1 MLGAAPMLSSFA
13 YSAPSTS
20 ATPSQIV
27 ILGMHHSGTSLLSNI
42 TMQMGAYGGE
52 KDELLL
58 HPDNPLKYWE
68 RRDVVAL
75 DEARL
80 DAGVSAVSERYDLPS
95 WVAYGFD
102 AAKAAPKVSESAEA
116 KAIVSKLNEK
126 RPWVTKDPRMSLVA
140 AEWMQLL
147 DAPVCV
153 IVHREP
159 LSVANSM
166 MIYSHNVSLAE
177 WSSVYEN
184 YYASAMRA
192 CEGVP
197 TVVVQHEE
205 IVKTPYQAIRKM
217 FDALV
222 AIGVQGLTMPAEAR
236 VAALIKPSESQPPTY
251 LASERQM
258 VSANAQTISK
268 ALTAGVAGK
277 AAAAAASWMSA
288 PRRSNEAIATLLTT
302 TNADY
307 LRGALVLGSS
317 IRSFD
322 SSRDMIVLV
331 TKAVP
336 VEWRSALTV
345 AGWRVVEVDELAEF
359 WWGKSDECSKFDGD
373 QAERWGH
380 MATKLRLWQLTQYQ
394 RIMYLDAD
402 TVLTGPVAET
412 FAAVTTF
419 GAEKPLHHSHFNAG
433 VMLLTPSETTF
444 TELVTLGQQGH
455 SNAFGNVIDCTE
467 QGLLNSYYNGAA
479 GREVTK
485 LTIGRAD
492 VNNDWA
498 STAAPFAVHWIT
510 HACPKPWMVADK
522 DVEVPA
528 SCDPVVYTYWTRV
541 WNRLTAS
548 AKDESS
554 ARSFGSREAAR
565 RKMRR
570 LTGVSAGPSMVG
582 GRYASASD
590 LAVDVR
596 NSIGR
601 KLRQTFTGRRE
612 LRRRKKRWQRDDEYE
627 GGLSEG
633 TWAWIAIIGTLALGL
648 GAGALLHKL
657 FIKPPDA
664 VGKGMTV
671 VQAKRMGFQALGEG
685 GPQGVVSAVD
695 DDDDDDDDE
704 EEEAPPQKKK

>member
-1 MLGAAPMLSSFA
+1 
-13 YSAPSTS
+13 
-20 ATPSQIV
+20 
-27 ILGMHHSGTSLLSNI
+27 
-42 TMQMGAYGGE
+42 
-52 KDELLL
+52 
-58 HPDNPLKYWE
+58 
-68 RRDVVAL
+68 
-75 DEARL
+75 
-80 DAGVSAVSERYDLPS
+80 
-95 WVAYGFD
+95 
-102 AAKAAPKVSESAEA
+102 
-116 KAIVSKLNEK
+116 
-126 RPWVTKDPRMSLVA
+126 
-140 AEWMQLL
+140 
-147 DAPVCV
+147 
-153 IVHREP
+153 
-159 LSVANSM
+159 

-192 CEGVP
+192 CEGKP

-205 IVKTPYQAIRKM
+205 IVKAPYQAICKM
-217 FDALV
+217 HDDLV
-222 AIGVQGLTMPAEAR
+222 ALGVQGLTMPAESR
-236 VAALIKPSESQPPTY
+236 VAALIKPSESKLPTY

-258 VSANAQTISK
+258 VSANAQAISK
-268 ALTAGVAGK
+268 SLTAGKAL
-277 AAAAAASWMSA
+277 AAAPSSWLSA
-288 PRRSNEAIATLLTT
+288 PRCANEAIATLLTT

-322 SSRDMIVLV
+322 SSRDMIILV

-345 AGWRVVEVDELAEF
+345 AGWRVVEVDELSEF

-402 TVLTGPVAET
+402 TVLTGAVADT
-412 FAAVTTF
+412 FASVATF

-433 VMLLTPSETTF
+433 VMLLTPSEATF
-444 TELVTLGQQGH
+444 SELLALGAQGH

-467 QGLLNSYYNGAA
+467 QGLLNSYYNGQP

-492 VNNDWA
+492 VNNDWS
-498 STAAPFAVHWIT
+498 STNAPFAVHWIT

-528 SCDPVVYTYWTRV
+528 SCDPIVYTYWTRV

-554 ARSFGSREAAR
+554 AHSFGSREAAR

-582 GRYASASD
+582 GRYASATD

-601 KLRQTFTGRRE
+601 KLRQTFQGRRE
-612 LRRRKKRWQRDDEYE
+612 LRRKKRWQRDDEYE

-664 VGKGMTV
+664 VSKGMTV

-695 DDDDDDDDE
+695 DDDDDEE
-704 EEEAPPQKKK
+704 EEEAPPKKK

>member
-1 MLGAAPMLSSFA
+1 MM
-13 YSAPSTS
+13 
-20 ATPSQIV
+20 
-27 ILGMHHSGTSLLSNI
+27 
-42 TMQMGAYGGE
+42 MGAYGGE
-52 KDELLL
+52 NEEMLL

-80 DAGVSAVSERYDLPS
+80 TAGLSAPVSERYDVPS

-102 AAKAAPKVSESAEA
+102 AQKKAPAVQDSSEA
-116 KAIVSKLNEK
+116 KAIVEKLNQR
-126 RPWVTKDPRMSLVA
+126 RPWVTKDPRMCLVA
-140 AEWMQLL
+140 PEWMQLL
-147 DAPVCV
+147 DSPACI

-184 YYASAMRA
+184 YYTSAMRA

-197 TVVVQHEE
+197 TVVVQHDE
-205 IVKTPYQAIRKM
+205 IVKAPYQVVQKM
-217 FDALV
+217 YKELV
-222 AIGVQGLTMPAEAR
+222 ALGVKGLTLPAESR
-236 VAALIKPSESQPPTY
+236 VAQLIKPSAHKEPFY
-251 LASERQM
+251 LASERKM
-258 VSANAQTISK
+258 VGINAQSISK
-268 ALTAGVAGK
+268 ALQAGVVTPKVAPS
-277 AAAAAASWMSA
+277 SWLA
-288 PRRSNEAIATLLTT
+288 TPLRKTEAIATLLTT

-322 SSRDMIVLV
+322 SSRDMICLV
-331 TKAVP
+331 TAAVP
-336 VEWRSALTV
+336 TEWRSALSV
-345 AGWRVVEVDELAEF
+345 AGWRVVEVQEVNEF
-359 WWGKSDECSKFDGD
+359 WWGKSSECSKFDGD

-380 MATKLRLWQLTQYQ
+380 MATKLRLWEMTQYE

-402 TVLTGPVAET
+402 TILTGPVSET
-412 FAAVTTF
+412 FATVKGF

-433 VMLLTPSETTF
+433 VMLLTPNTATFSE
-444 TELVTLGQQGH
+444 LIALGKGEH
-455 SNAFGNVIDCTE
+455 ANLFGNAIDCTE
-467 QGLLNSYYNGAA
+467 QGLLNNYYNGKV

-485 LTIGRAD
+485 LAIGRAD
-492 VNNDWA
+492 VTADWT
-498 STAAPFAVHWIT
+498 STQAPFAVHWIT
-510 HACPKPWMVADK
+510 HVCPKPWVVADQ
-522 DVEVPA
+522 DEEVQA
-528 SCDPVVYTYWTRV
+528 HCDPVVYGYWTRI

-554 ARSFGSREAAR
+554 THSFGSREAAR

-582 GRYASASD
+582 MHRYDSVSD
-590 LAVDVR
+590 LAEDVR
-596 NSIGR
+596 DSVGR
-601 KLRQTFTGRRE
+601 KLRQIVTGHRQ
-612 LRRRKKRWQRDDEYE
+612 LRKKWKRDTEYDRSR
-627 GGLSEG
+627 LSEG

-657 FIKPPDA
+657 FIKPPEA
-664 VGKGMTV
+664 VSKGMTV

-695 DDDDDDDDE
+695 DEDDDEDDDE
-704 EEEAPPQKKK
+704 EEEAPPAKKK

>member
-1 MLGAAPMLSSFA
+1 MLSA
-13 YSAPSTS
+13 SAMLFSNSMATAS
-20 ATPSQIV
+20 ASPSQLV
-27 ILGMHHSGTSLLSNI
+27 ILGMHHSGTSLLSNL
-42 TMQMGAYGGE
+42 TMMMGAYGGE
-52 KDELLL
+52 NNELLH

-80 DAGVSAVSERYDLPS
+80 TAGQRSDIANRYDVPR

-102 AAKAAPKVSESAEA
+102 SQKDAPKVQDSAEA
-116 KAIVSKLNEK
+116 KAIVNKLNEK

-147 DAPVCV
+147 DAPAC
-153 IVHREP
+153 IIMHREP

-177 WSSVYEN
+177 WVSVYEN
-184 YYASAMRA
+184 YYASTMRA
-192 CEGVP
+192 CDGVP

-205 IVKTPYQAIRKM
+205 MAKAPYQALLKM
-217 FDALV
+217 YNDLV
-222 AIGVQGLTMPAEAR
+222 ALGVKGLSMPAESR
-236 VAALIKPSESQPPTY
+236 VSALLKPTASKAPFY
-251 LASERQM
+251 LASEREM
-258 VSANAQTISK
+258 VSTNAQAISK
-268 ALTAGVAGK
+268 ALSAGK
-277 AAAAAASWMSA
+277 PAVSPASWLAA
-288 PRRSNEAIATLLTT
+288 PRRSTEAFATLLTT

-322 SSRDMIVLV
+322 SSRDMIILV
-331 TKAVP
+331 TSAVP
-336 VEWRSALTV
+336 TEWRSALTV
-345 AGWRVVEVDELAEF
+345 AGWRVIEVDELKEF
-359 WWGKSDECSKFDGD
+359 WWGKSTECSKFDGD

-380 MATKLRLWQLTQYQ
+380 MATKLRLWQMTQYE

-402 TVLTGPVAET
+402 TILTGPVAET
-412 FAAVTTF
+412 FATVTGF

-433 VMLLTPSETTF
+433 VLLLTPSEKTF
-444 TELVTLGQQGH
+444 TELLALGEEEPKKI
-455 SNAFGNVIDCTE
+455 FGNVVDCTE
-467 QGLLNSYYNGAA
+467 QGLLNSYYNGQP

-485 LTIGRAD
+485 LAIGRAD
-492 VNNDWA
+492 VKADWE
-498 STAAPFAVHWIT
+498 STKAPFAVHWIT
-510 HACPKPWMVADK
+510 HVCPKPWLVADK
-522 DVEVPA
+522 EVPMQA
-528 SCDPVVYTYWTRV
+528 HCDPVVYTYWTRV

-554 ARSFGSREAAR
+554 AHSFGSREAAR

-570 LTGVSAGPSMVG
+570 LTGVSAGASLVG
-582 GRYASASD
+582 GRYASVTD
-590 LAVDVR
+590 LAADVR
-596 NSIGR
+596 DSIGR
-601 KLRQTFTGRRE
+601 KLRQTVTGHRRE
-612 LRRRKKRWQRDDEYE
+612 LRRRRRWKKNDEYDNRI
-627 GGLSEG
+627 SEG

-664 VGKGMTV
+664 VSKGMTV

-695 DDDDDDDDE
+695 DDDDEEEEDE
-704 EEEAPPQKKK
+704 EEPAPPKKK

>member
-1 MLGAAPMLSSFA
+1 MGQSRGWVGRGEGGAGCGLRLGSV
-13 YSAPSTS
+13 
-20 ATPSQIV
+20 Q
-27 ILGMHHSGTSLLSNI
+27 GGRGSGGREREGVNRRR
-42 TMQMGAYGGE
+42 GWGGGGGGGPA
-52 KDELLL
+52 DRW
-58 HPDNPLKYWE
+58 P
-68 RRDVVAL
+68 
-75 DEARL
+75 
-80 DAGVSAVSERYDLPS
+80 
-95 WVAYGFD
+95 
-102 AAKAAPKVSESAEA
+102 
-116 KAIVSKLNEK
+116 
-126 RPWVTKDPRMSLVA
+126 RPPP
-140 AEWMQLL
+140 Q
-147 DAPVCV
+147 
-153 IVHREP
+153 
-159 LSVANSM
+159 
-166 MIYSHNVSLAE
+166 
-177 WSSVYEN
+177 
-184 YYASAMRA
+184 
-192 CEGVP
+192 VP

-217 FDALV
+217 YDELV
-222 AIGVQGLTMPAEAR
+222 ALGVQGLTMPAESR
-236 VAALIKPSESQPPTY
+236 VAALIKPSESKPPTY

-258 VSANAQTISK
+258 VSTNAQAISK
-268 ALTAGVAGK
+268 ALTAGK
-277 AAAAAASWMSA
+277 ALAASSASWMSA

-322 SSRDMIVLV
+322 SSRDMIILV

-345 AGWRVVEVDELAEF
+345 AGWRVVEVDEVAEF

-380 MATKLRLWQLTQYQ
+380 MATKLRLWQQTQYQ

-402 TVLTGPVAET
+402 TVLTGPVADT
-412 FAAVTTF
+412 FASVTTF

-444 TELVTLGQQGH
+444 SELLALGAQGH
-455 SNAFGNVIDCTE
+455 SNAFGNVVDCTE
-467 QGLLNSYYNGAA
+467 QGLLNTYYNGQP

-492 VNNDWA
+492 VNNNWD
-498 STAAPFAVHWIT
+498 STNAPFAVHWIT

-554 ARSFGSREAAR
+554 AHSFGSREAAR

-582 GRYASASD
+582 GRYASATD

-601 KLRQTFTGRRE
+601 KLRQTFQGRRE

-664 VGKGMTV
+664 VSKGMTV

>member
-1 MLGAAPMLSSFA
+1 VRGVPPADRRPR
-13 YSAPSTS
+13 PRR
-20 ATPSQIV
+20 
-27 ILGMHHSGTSLLSNI
+27 
-42 TMQMGAYGGE
+42 
-52 KDELLL
+52 
-58 HPDNPLKYWE
+58 PL
-68 RRDVVAL
+68 
-75 DEARL
+75 
-80 DAGVSAVSERYDLPS
+80 
-95 WVAYGFD
+95 
-102 AAKAAPKVSESAEA
+102 
-116 KAIVSKLNEK
+116 
-126 RPWVTKDPRMSLVA
+126 
-140 AEWMQLL
+140 Q
-147 DAPVCV
+147 
-153 IVHREP
+153 
-159 LSVANSM
+159 
-166 MIYSHNVSLAE
+166 
-177 WSSVYEN
+177 
-184 YYASAMRA
+184 
-192 CEGVP
+192 VP

-222 AIGVQGLTMPAEAR
+222 AIGVQGLTMPAEAH

-444 TELVTLGQQGH
+444 DELVTLGQQGH

-492 VNNDWA
+492 VNNDWD